1 MGVHGTTAVIRS
13 WAKHKY
19 FGVKGGWS
27 WSKVITIFLKLFF
40 TFLKLSNFFKNT
52 PTYFLSETKYHNF
65 PDYFFGGIT
74 LSKLCLK

>member
-27 WSKVITIFLKLFF
+27 WSKVITIFKTVFYMLEIVQLFQKY
-40 TFLKLSNFFKNT
+40 TYVLSLLDKI
-52 PTYFLSETKYHNF
+52 P
-65 PDYFFGGIT
+65 
-74 LSKLCLK
+74 